1 MIQGGTT
8 LGGYRVERL
17 LGVGGMGIVYEATQL
32 SLGRQVALKILRTS
46 LADDDAFATRLR
58 REGRLQAQVEHPHV
72 LDVYEVG
79 ESEQGLFLSMRLIED
94 GTTLAG
100 LLESGELSGRQ
111 TLDLLGQAAS
121 ALDAAHSAGLVHGDV
136 KPQNILVDRDGA
148 AYLADFGLTRAAGD
162 SLTASRALLGT
173 VAYVAPE
180 VIHGETATS
189 ASDRYSFAATL
200 FHCLTGDPLYPLGT
214 DAAVMYAHVSS
225 PPPRA
230 SERRAELPA
239 AVDEILD
246 AGLAKDPEQRPATAT
261 ALVDSVREAL
271 GPDRVKALAAP
282 RVGVRSARVPATTP
296 IDGSATAERPR
307 RRRLGL
313 IAGALLASAGLG
325 AALAALLLDDNPGEA
340 NVPVPPVPAGA
351 LSLGSELPEPDRSVD
366 CNGRAPASGA
376 EACAIAQTK
385 LPGAE
390 IVVPADGE
398 VVGWAARGASG
409 ELALDVIRPRGPDTA
424 RVGRSQFE
432 SAGNAA
438 PHYFH
443 AALPVEAGDV
453 LALEL
458 GSGASI
464 GVRDTAD
471 AATERWLEP
480 EGGAYGLPDQAEGTG
495 LDDEVMLR
503 ADFVP
508 GGRPT
513 PPRQLLGAAAAS
525 APPGTVR
532 KRIPVRI
539 SEPPARVEVAAVE
552 IGGRVALD
560 LFQDGQRRA
569 RMFVPGLLPGG
580 QPIDLDSY
588 TYEGEPAAE
597 ADLWWVNPNSGR
609 LIFRFFGV
617 YPRELELLG

>member
-8 LGGYRVERL
+8 LGGYRVERQ

-32 SLGRQVALKILRTS
+32 SLDRQVALKILRTS
-46 LADDDAFATRLR
+46 LADDEAFATRLR

-79 ESEQGLFLSMRLIED
+79 ESEQGLFLAMRLIED

-261 ALVDSVREAL
+261 TLVHSVREAL

-282 RVGVRSARVPATTP
+282 RVGVRSAQVPATTP
-296 IDGSATAERPR
+296 IEGSATAERPR

-313 IAGALLASAGLG
+313 IAGALLVSAGLG
-325 AALAALLLDDNPGEA
+325 ATLAALLLDDNPGA
-340 NVPVPPVPAGA
+340 ASVPVPQVPAGA
-351 LSLGSELPEPDRSVD
+351 QSLGSTLPEPDRSVD
-366 CNGRAPASGA
+366 CRGRAPAPGS
-376 EACAIAQTK
+376 EACAIAQTR

-390 IVVPADGE
+390 VVVPADGE
-398 VVGWAARGASG
+398 VVGWAVRGASG

-424 RVGRSQFE
+424 RVSRSQFE

-443 AALPVEAGDV
+443 TALAVEAGDV

-458 GSGASI
+458 GRGASI
-464 GVRDTAD
+464 GVRDKAD
-471 AATERWLEP
+471 AATERWFEP
-480 EGGAYGLPDQAEGTG
+480 TGGFYGVPDQGEGTG
-495 LDDEVMLR
+495 LDDEIMLR

-508 GGRPT
+508 GGSP
-513 PPRQLLGAAAAS
+513 PQPRQLLGAAAAN
-525 APPGTVR
+525 AAPGTVR

-539 SEPPARVEVAAVE
+539 SEPPARVEIAAVE

-560 LFQDGQRRA
+560 LFRQGQRRA
-569 RMFVPGLLPGG
+569 RLFVPGLLPGG

-588 TYEGEPAAE
+588 TYAGEPAAE
-597 ADLWWVNPNSGR
+597 LDLWWVNPNSGR
-609 LIFRFFGV
+609 LIFRLFGA
-617 YPRELELLG
+617 YSRELELLG